1 MNIRS
6 CGAGLSAILWLA
18 GTSSCA
24 AKELLP
30 SLAPDLAY
38 HSLVDQLCIQ
48 GYSMRIYRINGRIDI
63 ERGKNKVASVVPVG
77 SLAEIERDYLLAQ
90 WGSATESRLIGLWSV
105 APDQVEG
112 VYSVLALEKTRQS
125 LLKELDC
132 FASDPPPNSM
142 IAWLQPRMGLVTLFS
157 IVDES
162 LNKPTYIAMYSSW
175 LGPNALTGVV
185 KAALHADGWIV
196 SLGNTGI
203 APAIVTRTIRATR
216 EQAKLDLS
224 IFSAQG
230 TSVMYMVAQ

>member
-1 MNIRS
+1 
-6 CGAGLSAILWLA
+6 
-18 GTSSCA
+18 
-24 AKELLP
+24 
-30 SLAPDLAY
+30 
-38 HSLVDQLCIQ
+38 
-48 GYSMRIYRINGRIDI
+48 MRIYRINGRIDI

-112 VYSVLALEKTRQS
+112 VYSVLAVEKTRQS

-142 IAWLQPRMGLVTLFS
+142 VAWLQPHMGLVTLFS

-185 KAALHADGWIV
+185 KAALHADGWIL
-196 SLGNTGI
+196 SLGNTGMP
-203 APAIVTRTIRATR
+203 PAVSTRAIRATR
-216 EQAKLDLS
+216 EHAQLDLS